1 MLLCLQLARRD
12 RRHNALAHAQLS
24 RQVLSVLWNSLNS
37 VRIVLLGKTGSGKSS
52 LANTIFGQKVFT
64 IGHLPVSESSPSR
77 AETRLVCGRNITLI
91 DTRCVFDTSVSE
103 NDLKEEIL
111 SCITQCAPG
120 PHVFL
125 IVLKVEKFTEHE
137 KDVIK
142 TICQH
147 FSEDALKFAA
157 VVFTHGDQLP
167 VGMRIEEFVGQNK
180 SLSDLL
186 RRCGG
191 RCHVVDNKYWKV
203 DGDDPYRSNKSQVTE
218 ILKTTEKISMTN
230 GGKCYTNEILQ
241 QGELTVHFFC
251 VSFTFLFCSA
261 DGNPPTDQCANHHC
275 IIKHYPCFPPV
286 PTTVRI
292 VLLGKSGNGKSSLAN
307 TFLGTPV
314 FRVTL
319 FDNSKGFS
327 QVETKCMNG
336 KSLSLIDTPG
346 LFDPGGSEKDTK
358 PELTRCLLECAPGLH
373 VFLIVLKVDKFTKQ
387 QQAAVSN
394 IREYFSGDAL
404 KYAVVVFT
412 HGDQLPE
419 GMKIEEFVDQSEELK
434 ELVEKCGGRCH
445 VFDCKYW
452 KNNDQE
458 DAYRSNQL
466 QMAELLNTI
475 DKILMEN
482 TGGYY
487 TNTILKKVER
497 EIQEE
502 ESLIQ
507 EASQDMSKEE
517 IRELAKGHVLQKQL
531 EGSRPSWIKIGLVV
545 TGLLA
550 AVSAVCIAS
559 MESPSEQTIAEEA
572 CESAAV
578 EEVDEETIPAEFF
591 FICLNKYSTLSIHLS
606 EHGCFKKSKSSHQ
619 FLSVRKTFLALPY
632 FCFC

>member
-1 MLLCLQLARRD
+1 MD
-12 RRHNALAHAQLS
+12 
-24 RQVLSVLWNSLNS
+24 
-37 VRIVLLGKTGSGKSS
+37 
-52 LANTIFGQKVFT
+52 
-64 IGHLPVSESSPSR
+64 
-77 AETRLVCGRNITLI
+77 
-91 DTRCVFDTSVSE
+91 
-103 NDLKEEIL
+103 
-111 SCITQCAPG
+111 
-120 PHVFL
+120 
-125 IVLKVEKFTEHE
+125 
-137 KDVIK
+137 
-142 TICQH
+142 
-147 FSEDALKFAA
+147 
-157 VVFTHGDQLP
+157 
-167 VGMRIEEFVGQNK
+167 
-180 SLSDLL
+180 
-186 RRCGG
+186 
-191 RCHVVDNKYWKV
+191 
-203 DGDDPYRSNKSQVTE
+203 
-218 ILKTTEKISMTN
+218 
-230 GGKCYTNEILQ
+230 
-241 QGELTVHFFC
+241 
-251 VSFTFLFCSA
+251 
-261 DGNPPTDQCANHHC
+261 
-275 IIKHYPCFPPV
+275 V

>member
-1 MLLCLQLARRD
+1 MSCKLRHQFRSRYSRTGLPREVQRRGAELLK
-12 RRHNALAHAQLS
+12 ALLP
-24 RQVLSVLWNSLNS
+24 
-37 VRIVLLGKTGSGKSS
+37 IVLRGKDGPERAIEEDDPREKMGEIMKPVKLLQDRADVVTHRGFRNDAWSTILDQSDWLKKNQTRIESQQQKG
-52 LANTIFGQKVFT
+52 LA
-64 IGHLPVSESSPSR
+64 EE
-77 AETRLVCGRNITLI
+77 ATRRFLRKTM
-91 DTRCVFDTSVSE
+91 FDTAW
-103 NDLKEEIL
+103 
-111 SCITQCAPG
+111 T
-120 PHVFL
+120 
-125 IVLKVEKFTEHE
+125 
-137 KDVIK
+137 
-142 TICQH
+142 
-147 FSEDALKFAA
+147 
-157 VVFTHGDQLP
+157 
-167 VGMRIEEFVGQNK
+167 
-180 SLSDLL
+180 
-186 RRCGG
+186 
-191 RCHVVDNKYWKV
+191 
-203 DGDDPYRSNKSQVTE
+203 
-218 ILKTTEKISMTN
+218 
-230 GGKCYTNEILQ
+230 
-241 QGELTVHFFC
+241 GELTVHFFC

-261 DGNPPTDQCANHHC
+261 DGNPPTDQCVNHHC

-336 KSLSLIDTPG
+336 KRLSLIDTPG

-387 QQAAVSN
+387 QQAVVSN

-458 DAYRSNQL
+458 DDYRSNQL

-578 EEVDEETIPAEFF
+578 EEVDEETIPAESFF
-591 FICLNKYSTLSIHLS
+591 YLFEQIFNP
-606 EHGCFKKSKSSHQ
+606 FNP
-619 FLSVRKTFLALPY
+619 FV
-632 FCFC
+632 